1 MTLLERADEF
11 VVTGHPRDQA
21 ILLTECVRAH
31 DLDGLAAVQRL
42 YEDMYGGMT
51 FNFELKVPAA
61 LCLVTWVNRGLMRC
75 GSNAKDPDI
84 EECLNRR
91 IHRAIHIHGE

>member
-1 MTLLERADEF
+1 MTLLEGADGF

-42 YEDMYGGMT
+42 YEDMY
-51 FNFELKVPAA
+51 
-61 LCLVTWVNRGLMRC
+61 
-75 GSNAKDPDI
+75 
-84 EECLNRR
+84 EE
-91 IHRAIHIHGE
+91 